1 MSIKKKPDYKWV
13 IVVVCFLMVFCGMGF
28 GYSNKSLYLGAITS
42 ALNIKRSLFS
52 FNDCFRFL
60 TTATINLFFGR
71 LIKKLGARKMI
82 AIGYVCFISAVLIY
96 AYAETIYLFYVGG
109 ILLGVSMAFSTT
121 TVISSLIKRWVKE
134 NTGTVLG
141 FVLAGNGL
149 GSAVAAQIVTP
160 IIYEEGN
167 PFGYRNAYRLVAVI
181 LIVVG
186 IMAVLFIRESPKN
199 DNSVPVAHKKN
210 PRGGGWVG
218 VDYET
223 AKKTPFFY
231 TALVGIFITGV
242 VLQGINTAGAT
253 HMRDTGIEAGY
264 LATVLSV
271 HSLVLMGAKFFTGFS
286 YDRFGLR
293 PTILICQ
300 IAGVVG
306 LVAMALIDSSPVGM
320 TMAMLWGILS
330 SVALPLETIML
341 SLITTDLFGN
351 KAFDKILGVIS
362 AVNVAGYAVGAPLG
376 NICFDIFGSYVPFI
390 WVSAGLM
397 VVVTVMYQLI
407 INAANKNRAEV
418 LAAENAKN
426 GGEIHA

>member
-1 MSIKKKPDYKWV
+1 MNAKKKLDYKWV
-13 IVVVCFLMVFCGMGF
+13 VVSVCFLMVFCGMGF

-60 TTATINLFFGR
+60 TTAAINPYFGT

-82 AIGYVCFISAVLIY
+82 GIGYLCFTTAILIY
-96 AYAETIYLFYVGG
+96 AYAEKIYLFYVGG
-109 ILLGVSMAFSTT
+109 ILLGVSAAFSST
-121 TVISSLIKRWVKE
+121 TVISSLIKRWVKK

-181 LIVVG
+181 LVVVG
-186 IMAVLFIRESPKN
+186 VLAVLFIRESPKN
-199 DNSVPVAHKKN
+199 DTSAPVAHKKG

-242 VLQGINTAGAT
+242 VLQGINSAGAT

-271 HSLVLMGAKFFTGFS
+271 HSLVLMGTKFFTGFS

-293 PTILICQ
+293 PTMLICQ

-306 LVAMALIDSSPVGM
+306 LVAMALINPSPTGM
-320 TMAMLWGILS
+320 VMAMLWGILS

-351 KAFDKILGVIS
+351 KAFDKILGVIA
-362 AVNVAGYAVGAPLG
+362 AVNVAGYAAGAPLG

-397 VVVTVMYQLI
+397 VVVTVMYQFI

-418 LAAENAKN
+418 LAAEQGGNSNA
-426 GGEIHA
+426 

>member
-1 MSIKKKPDYKWV
+1 MTTKKKLDYKWV
-13 IVVVCFLMVFCGMGF
+13 VVSVCFLMVFCGMGF

-60 TTATINLFFGR
+60 TTAAINLYFGT

-82 AIGYVCFISAVLIY
+82 GIGYLCFTTAILIY
-96 AYAETIYLFYVGG
+96 AYAEKIYLFYVGG
-109 ILLGVSMAFSTT
+109 ILLGVSAAFSST
-121 TVISSLIKRWVKE
+121 TVISSLIKRWVKK

-181 LIVVG
+181 LVVVG
-186 IMAVLFIRESPKN
+186 VLAVLFIREKPK
-199 DNSVPVAHKKN
+199 DDTSTPVAHKKG

-242 VLQGINTAGAT
+242 VLQGINSAGAT

-271 HSLVLMGAKFFTGFS
+271 HSLVLMGTKFFTGFS

-293 PTILICQ
+293 PTMLICQ

-306 LVAMALIDSSPVGM
+306 LVAMALINPSPAGM
-320 TMAMLWGILS
+320 VMAMLWGILS

-351 KAFDKILGVIS
+351 KAFDKILGVIA
-362 AVNVAGYAVGAPLG
+362 AVNVAGYAAGAPLG

-390 WVSAGLM
+390 WASAGLM
-397 VVVTVMYQLI
+397 VIVTVMYQFI

-418 LAAENAKN
+418 LAAEQ
-426 GGEIHA
+426 GGEDNA

>member
-1 MSIKKKPDYKWV
+1 MIGIGYL
-13 IVVVCFLMVFCGMGF
+13 CF
-28 GYSNKSLYLGAITS
+28 
-42 ALNIKRSLFS
+42 
-52 FNDCFRFL
+52 
-60 TTATINLFFGR
+60 TTAI
-71 LIKKLGARKMI
+71 
-82 AIGYVCFISAVLIY
+82 LIY
-96 AYAETIYLFYVGG
+96 AYAEKVWLFYVGG
-109 ILLGVSMAFSTT
+109 ILLGVSAAFSST
-121 TVISSLIKRWVKE
+121 TVISSLIKRWVKK

-181 LIVVG
+181 LVVVG
-186 IMAVLFIRESPKN
+186 VLAVLFIREKPK
-199 DNSVPVAHKKN
+199 DDTSAPVAHKKG

-218 VDYET
+218 VDYDT

-242 VLQGINTAGAT
+242 VLQGINSAGAT

-271 HSLVLMGAKFFTGFS
+271 HSLVLMGTKFFTGFS

-293 PTILICQ
+293 PTMLICQ

-306 LVAMALIDSSPVGM
+306 LVAMALINPSPTGM
-320 TMAMLWGILS
+320 VMAMIWGILS

-351 KAFDKILGVIS
+351 KAFDKILGVIA
-362 AVNVAGYAVGAPLG
+362 AVNVAGYAAGAPLG

-397 VVVTVMYQLI
+397 VVVTVMYQFI

-418 LAAENAKN
+418 LAAEQGGNSNA
-426 GGEIHA
+426 